1 MNVRDAVAQRIDY
14 NSYSG
19 EPVDPETRRAVL
31 DAGRNASSA
40 RNRQHWRFILVDG
53 EDLEALAELSPS
65 GGWVADADFAVVV
78 CTIDEYGFKKLD
90 AGRALTNMQLVAWEA
105 GLTSRIFTVD
115 RPEVDEF
122 LEIPEE
128 YHLTAVV
135 GFGYPDRELLGRKDR
150 KPLEEVAFSGKFGR
164 PLELE

>member
-1 MNVRDAVAQRIDY
+1 MDVKDAVAQRIDY
-14 NSYSG
+14 NG
-19 EPVDPETRRAVL
+19 FGEEPVDSDTRRAIL

-53 EDLEALAELSPS
+53 EGLDELAELSPS
-65 GGWVADADFAVVV
+65 GGWVANADFAVVI

-105 GLTSRIFTVD
+105 GLTSRIYTVD
-115 RPEVDEF
+115 RPEVNNF
-122 LEIPEE
+122 LEIPDE
-128 YHLTAVV
+128 YHLTAVL
-135 GFGYPDRELLGRKDR
+135 GFGYPDRELQGKKDR

-164 PLELE
+164 PLELD